1 MENETSDVSKQQLEA
16 SLAQAIGTIR
26 SLKEKLAGRTHSG
39 AGPIAVVGLG
49 CRLPGG
55 ADSPRRLWS
64 LLKNAT
70 DATGDMPAERRYA
83 TDYYDPD
90 PDVPGKAYVMRGGF
104 VEGVERFDAA
114 FFGISPSE
122 AEGMDP
128 QQRIALEVAWEALE
142 HAAIDAFSLDGS
154 KLGVFM
160 GASTNDYVRLRQ
172 QLGEVA
178 DVNAHQFYGETSFI
192 AGRIAS
198 PRGGKGPA

>member
-104 VEGVERFDAA
+104 VEGVERFDA
-114 FFGISPSE
+114 
-122 AEGMDP
+122 
-128 QQRIALEVAWEALE
+128 
-142 HAAIDAFSLDGS
+142 
-154 KLGVFM
+154 
-160 GASTNDYVRLRQ
+160 
-172 QLGEVA
+172 
-178 DVNAHQFYGETSFI
+178 
-192 AGRIAS
+192 
-198 PRGGKGPA
+198 

>member
-128 QQRIALEVAWEALE
+128 QQANRA
-142 HAAIDAFSLDGS
+142 S
-154 KLGVFM
+154 KLPGKRWSMRLSTRFPSM
-160 GASTNDYVRLRQ
+160 AASWACSWGQYQRLCTAAPATR
-172 QLGEVA
+172 
-178 DVNAHQFYGETSFI
+178 
-192 AGRIAS
+192 
-198 PRGGKGPA
+198 RGG

>member
-1 MENETSDVSKQQLEA
+1 M
-16 SLAQAIGTIR
+16 
-26 SLKEKLAGRTHSG
+26 
-39 AGPIAVVGLG
+39 VGLG

-128 QQRIALEVAWEALE
+128 QQRIAPRSCLGSAGACGYRPV
-142 HAAIDAFSLDGS
+142 FLDGS

-192 AGRIAS
+192 AGRIAYTLA
-198 PRGGKGPA
+198 GKARR